1 MTITTGTVISHA
13 RLLELLCLSALDVG
27 LVEAGDVLLAVG
39 FVLRDVDNVEVCKL
53 VIVEVELVPFW
64 RLLSVE
70 VTSVSVEL
78 VIDRP
83 GLSLAFGLSCDVVA
97 ALLNVKWVL
106 VEADVAFADVGLLEV
121 LSSLAV
127 AEVGFFVEE
136 APVVVPEMSVAVV
149 DFSLDALLS

>member
-1 MTITTGTVISHA
+1 M
-13 RLLELLCLSALDVG
+13 
-27 LVEAGDVLLAVG
+27 LAVG

-53 VIVEVELVPFW
+53 AIVEVELVPFW
-64 RLLSVE
+64 RLLFVE

-78 VIDRP
+78 VIGRL
-83 GLSLAFGLSCDVVA
+83 GLSLAFGLSCDVVT